1 MVVQLK
7 HLSNLLTE
15 ALTTSEG
22 IGELVICQS
31 GKYVGIE
38 FEDETQ
44 SEKIYYQLKHVL
56 SDDETPSNQFKFNE
70 DMLLKR
76 HAMVGMQK
84 VLENNDSDD
93 ELEEERNADDKDFL
107 LRSMDKFIIKEDD

>member
-1 MVVQLK
+1 
-7 HLSNLLTE
+7 
-15 ALTTSEG
+15 
-22 IGELVICQS
+22 
-31 GKYVGIE
+31 
-38 FEDETQ
+38 
-44 SEKIYYQLKHVL
+44 
-56 SDDETPSNQFKFNE
+56 
-70 DMLLKR
+70 MLLKR